1 MEMLIVFGA
10 KYLIIVSVA
19 ALLWSLYILKGKKRQ
34 YLIGLTVV
42 ALPVAF
48 LLSRVAGHFYYNAR
62 PFVVGNFTPLIS
74 HAADNGFP
82 SDHMLLAALLATLV
96 FFVNAR
102 LGTIAWVVAL
112 LVGLSRVAAGVH
124 HTGDIV
130 GSAIISIIAVFIA
143 HYILFLSK
151 KIRV

>member
-1 MEMLIVFGA
+1 MLIVFGA

-112 LVGLSRVAAGVH
+112 LVGISRVVAGVH